1 MERGIHGAE
10 YHAAAFVCETSLK
23 PQGIYHISR
32 GWENEAIPKAVKL
45 LEADD
50 LKLKRKSLT
59 TISVGPTLHVVVLNN
74 GESMMRTGHICCA
87 STNYVQYFTTSFLRA
102 CKVIIILLRGPYL
115 QELLAT
121 VKTCVQLID
130 EGVIGALSRCLDDGD
145 ETVRERAAHNL
156 DMIIEVAGSKGCERL
171 LSDGLLDKIV
181 SLLRDNSVSVR
192 TAGYQV
198 LINACARSPQIQRDL
213 CAMDGMIEYLLT
225 ETESEKHAHAAR
237 ALCLIQYCLTSEDP
251 KVAVR

>member
-1 MERGIHGAE
+1 M
-10 YHAAAFVCETSLK
+10 
-23 PQGIYHISR
+23 
-32 GWENEAIPKAVKL
+32 
-45 LEADD
+45 
-50 LKLKRKSLT
+50 
-59 TISVGPTLHVVVLNN
+59 
-74 GESMMRTGHICCA
+74 
-87 STNYVQYFTTSFLRA
+87 
-102 CKVIIILLRGPYL
+102 
-115 QELLAT
+115 
-121 VKTCVQLID
+121 
-130 EGVIGALSRCLDDGD
+130 
-145 ETVRERAAHNL
+145 RERAAHNL

-237 ALCLIQYCLTSEDP
+237 ALCLIQYCLTSEDQKLRCVDEDNVSGNHTRSKLSKILFLLP
-251 KVAVR
+251 VGYSLSRNSNGSIFCSATTAREGAAS

>member
-1 MERGIHGAE
+1 MERGTRGAE
-10 YHAAAFVCETSLK
+10 YHAAAFVCETSPK

-50 LKLKRKSLT
+50 LKLKRKSLA
-59 TISVGPTLHVVVLNN
+59 TISVGPTLHVIVLNN

-87 STNYVQYFTTSFLRA
+87 PTNRVQYYPIPFLWA
-102 CKVIIILLRGPYL
+102 SKVIIILLRGPYL

-130 EGVIGALSRCLDDGD
+130 EGVVGALSRCLDDGD

-156 DMIIEVAGSKGCERL
+156 DMIIEVAGPKGCDRL
-171 LSDGLLDKIV
+171 LSDGLLDKLV
-181 SLLRDNSVSVR
+181 ALLRDNSVSVR

-198 LINACARSPQIQRDL
+198 LVNACARSPQLQRDL
-213 CAMDGMIEYLLT
+213 CAMEGIIEDLLT
-225 ETESEKHAHAAR
+225 KSESEKPAHAAR
-237 ALCLIQYCLTSEDP
+237 ALCLIRSCLTSEDP

>member
-1 MERGIHGAE
+1 MERGTRGAE
-10 YHAAAFVCETSLK
+10 YHAAAFVCETSPK

-50 LKLKRKSLT
+50 LKLKRKSLA
-59 TISVGPTLHVVVLNN
+59 TISVGPTLHVIVLNN

-87 STNYVQYFTTSFLRA
+87 PTNRVQYYPISFLWA
-102 CKVIIILLRGPYL
+102 IKVIIILLRGPYL

-121 VKTCVQLID
+121 VKTCMQLID
-130 EGVIGALSRCLDDGD
+130 EGVVGALSRCLDDGD

-156 DMIIEVAGSKGCERL
+156 DMIIEVAGPKGCDRL
-171 LSDGLLDKIV
+171 LSDGLLDKLV
-181 SLLRDNSVSVR
+181 ALLRDNSVSVR

-198 LINACARSPQIQRDL
+198 LVNACARSPQLLRDL
-213 CAMDGMIEYLLT
+213 CAMEGIIEDLLT
-225 ETESEKHAHAAR
+225 KSESEKPAHAAR
-237 ALCLIQYCLTSEDP
+237 ALCLIRSCLTSEDP

>member
-1 MERGIHGAE
+1 M
-10 YHAAAFVCETSLK
+10 
-23 PQGIYHISR
+23 
-32 GWENEAIPKAVKL
+32 
-45 LEADD
+45 
-50 LKLKRKSLT
+50 
-59 TISVGPTLHVVVLNN
+59 
-74 GESMMRTGHICCA
+74 
-87 STNYVQYFTTSFLRA
+87 
-102 CKVIIILLRGPYL
+102 IIILLRGPYL

-130 EGVIGALSRCLDDGD
+130 EGVVGALSRCLDDGD